1 MSDKFNTAK
10 EYKDCLRSYFLSIV
24 PKTDITP
31 VNELIEEF
39 EVVVFPKNK
48 LIYRAGGFS
57 DSIYFICKGLVRVYY
72 EKGRKEITN
81 LFVTENNIVIGA
93 YSIITGQKNYSN
105 YEAFEE
111 TIVLKLKYAELEK
124 YYAKYHSLEHLGRI
138 LVEKYYCAFM
148 KKTYDVL
155 FLSAEERYQLFI
167 KDHSDLLNRVPLK
180 HIATFLGIQ
189 KETLSRLRS
198 KY

>member
-1 MSDKFNTAK
+1 MSEKFNTAK

-24 PKTDITP
+24 TKTDITP

-72 EKGRKEITN
+72 EKEITN